1 MSRIHQPEAEEH
13 PAEHYRGAGIT
24 LMGVGGMGLV
34 VSVTLVLV
42 LKADLGFIDGQSMAA
57 ISSALFL
64 TGLWMLS
71 FGGKSDDI

>member
-1 MSRIHQPEAEEH
+1 MAGIHQSESEEH
-13 PAEHYRGAGIT
+13 PAEHYRGAGVT
-24 LMGVGGMGLV
+24 LMGVGGLGLV

-42 LKADLGFIDGQSMAA
+42 LQADLGFIDGQSMAA
-57 ISSALFL
+57 ISSTLFL